1 MGQLEEL
8 KEPALELECFLTRN
22 TVSADLLFLLPTML
36 LLVNF
41 LHSTS
46 SSSSGTRT
54 MGQEVALQAK
64 ALAVKPDL
72 ELMGWK

>member
-1 MGQLEEL
+1 M
-8 KEPALELECFLTRN
+8 PAD
-22 TVSADLLFLLPTML
+22 SLFLLPTML

-46 SSSSGTRT
+46 SSSSGTRA
-54 MGQEVALQAK
+54 MGQEVSQQAK

-72 ELMGWK
+72 EPMGWK